1 MTRIDRSALVNFS
14 AAQMYD
20 LVNDIES
27 YPEFMHGC
35 VDAKVISRGE
45 NELVGKLTLS
55 KAGLKHTFTT
65 RNTLVPNREI
75 DMDLVE
81 GAFRH
86 FAASWRFVPL
96 AEDACKVTLEME
108 FEFIGGMMDFALEK
122 LFRHTANSLVDELV
136 ERARDVYGS

>member
-1 MTRIDRSALVNFS
+1 MTRIDRSALVSFS

-35 VDAKVISRGE
+35 VAASVISRDG
-45 NELVGKLTLS
+45 NELVGSLTLS

-65 RNTLVPNREI
+65 RNKLVRNRE
-75 DMDLVE
+75 MSMELVE

-86 FAASWRFVPL
+86 FNACWRFKPL
-96 AEDACKVTLEME
+96 TETACKVTLEMD
-108 FEFIGGMMDFALEK
+108 FAFVGGVMDFALEK
-122 LFRHTANSLVDELV
+122 LFRGTANALVDEVV
-136 ERARDVYGS
+136 ERAQVIYGQ